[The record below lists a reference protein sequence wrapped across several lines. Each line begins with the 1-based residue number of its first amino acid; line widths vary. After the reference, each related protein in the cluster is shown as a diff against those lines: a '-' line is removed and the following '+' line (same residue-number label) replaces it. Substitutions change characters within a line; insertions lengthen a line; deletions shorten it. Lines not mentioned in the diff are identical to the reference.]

1 MAICEGTEVSPSL
14 QRSSGSAGDSEGL
27 SCLQTLG
34 MFLHAMGQD
43 LPPVSSD
50 V

>member
-1 MAICEGTEVSPSL
+1 MGTCTGTEVSPSL
-14 QRSSGSAGDSEGL
+14 QRSSGSAGDSVAQCGL
-27 SCLQTLG
+27 SHTL
-34 MFLHAMGQD
+34 FLHGMGQD